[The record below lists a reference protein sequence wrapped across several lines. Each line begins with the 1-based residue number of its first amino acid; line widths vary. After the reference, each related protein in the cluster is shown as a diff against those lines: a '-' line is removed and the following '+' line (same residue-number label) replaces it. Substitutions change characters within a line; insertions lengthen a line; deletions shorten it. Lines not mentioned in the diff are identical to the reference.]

1 MLIRR
6 HQGVYRQYYR
16 DKPALDTNNS
26 IIDFPVK
33 NNNSNSF
40 KFKLQITGQTG
51 SAGTKDVQIMPK

>member
-33 NNNSNSF
+33 NSNSF

-51 SAGTKDVQIMPK
+51 SGSTKDVQIMAK